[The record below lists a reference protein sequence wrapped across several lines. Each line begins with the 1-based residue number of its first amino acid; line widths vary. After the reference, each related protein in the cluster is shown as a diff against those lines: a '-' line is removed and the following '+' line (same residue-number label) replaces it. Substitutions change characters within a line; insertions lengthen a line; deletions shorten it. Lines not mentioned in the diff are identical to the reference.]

1 MIGELHKGRV
11 TRGNG
16 QNTFHVGNLSVRAST
31 TKSLGMSNMELAFSD
46 INYLAVL
53 AGVVVNMVA
62 GALRYS
68 PLLFANPWMAE
79 TGISME
85 QFNEN
90 PSLAFEGCV
99 VSIFASV
106 IIVITLAMIV
116 QLTGASTA
124 AEGVLLG
131 LLAGVGFVAATQLPN
146 YMFES
151 RSLKIYV
158 INVGYPV
165 VTFTTIGLLL
175 TVWQ

>member
-1 MIGELHKGRV
+1 M
-11 TRGNG
+11 
-16 QNTFHVGNLSVRAST
+16 
-31 TKSLGMSNMELAFSD
+31 
-46 INYLAVL
+46 
-53 AGVVVNMVA
+53 
-62 GALRYS
+62 
-68 PLLFANPWMAE
+68 
-79 TGISME
+79 
-85 QFNEN
+85 
-90 PSLAFEGCV
+90 

-116 QLTGASTA
+116 QLIGASTA

-146 YMFES
+146 YMFEP

-175 TVWQ
+175 TVWQQVRDPHQRAVARRGWACSAQPLFVSNALSASSSAEKSHFSLLMGWDVHHW

>member
-1 MIGELHKGRV
+1 M
-11 TRGNG
+11 
-16 QNTFHVGNLSVRAST
+16 
-31 TKSLGMSNMELAFSD
+31 
-46 INYLAVL
+46 
-53 AGVVVNMVA
+53 
-62 GALRYS
+62 
-68 PLLFANPWMAE
+68 
-79 TGISME
+79 
-85 QFNEN
+85 
-90 PSLAFEGCV
+90 

-106 IIVITLAMIV
+106 NIVITLAMIV
-116 QLTGASTA
+116 HLTGASNA
-124 AEGVLLG
+124 AGGVLLG

>member
-1 MIGELHKGRV
+1 M
-11 TRGNG
+11 
-16 QNTFHVGNLSVRAST
+16 
-31 TKSLGMSNMELAFSD
+31 
-46 INYLAVL
+46 
-53 AGVVVNMVA
+53 
-62 GALRYS
+62 
-68 PLLFANPWMAE
+68 
-79 TGISME
+79 
-85 QFNEN
+85 
-90 PSLAFEGCV
+90 

-106 IIVITLAMIV
+106 IIVITLALIV

-175 TVWQ
+175 TVWQQVRDPHQRAVARRGWVCSTQPRFLSNALSASSSAEKSHFSLLMGWDVHHW

>member
-1 MIGELHKGRV
+1 M
-11 TRGNG
+11 
-16 QNTFHVGNLSVRAST
+16 
-31 TKSLGMSNMELAFSD
+31 
-46 INYLAVL
+46 
-53 AGVVVNMVA
+53 
-62 GALRYS
+62 
-68 PLLFANPWMAE
+68 
-79 TGISME
+79 
-85 QFNEN
+85 
-90 PSLAFEGCV
+90 

-116 QLTGASTA
+116 QLIGASTA
-124 AEGVLLG
+124 AKGVLLG